1 MLRHFRYLGH
11 RRHPSQSPSQRLA
24 WLYVD
29 SSVDSTSQL
38 KYDNDFKKHIMSSTN
53 LIPDHGSD
61 LESARGSYE
70 DTSERLGVDIPF
82 ARRTTLP
89 PSYEQT
95 DTTFTSTTLS
105 SDLSTAS
112 RSTVEVTTPEVQQKH
127 LPHPH
132 PDHVTG
138 DGGSSLED
146 V

>member
-1 MLRHFRYLGH
+1 MLRYFRYLGH

-38 KYDNDFKKHIMSSTN
+38 KYDNDSKKHIMSSTN
-53 LIPDHGSD
+53 LIPDHGRD

-70 DTSERLGVDIPF
+70 DTPERLGVDIPL

-95 DTTFTSTTLS
+95 GTIFTSNTLS
-105 SDLSTAS
+105 SGPSTAS
-112 RSTVEVTTPEVQQKH
+112 RFTVEVTTPGIQQKH

-132 PDHVTG
+132 PNHVTG
-138 DGGSSLED
+138 DGGSSLEY